1 MFTRILIAAGLSLAF
16 AQGPA
21 AAAERAANG
30 VEKAGEACTA
40 MNEYGPVET
49 VKTVEDGLG
58 DFLIWVKDKDGD
70 LWMCNAN
77 GEGAVFTNVL
87 MQGDLLKGDGAA
99 FLGVE
104 RASDGAVAGYEPAVV
119 AEALCAA
126 IGSHIEEM
134 EVVVTV
140 SDGMGDYLTWLKNA
154 NDELWVCNASAE
166 AKLYGFEPVDL
177 PVNDFEPV
185 ELRDA

>member
-1 MFTRILIAAGLSLAF
+1 MLTRILIAAGLSLAF
-16 AQGPA
+16 AQGA
-21 AAAERAANG
+21 ATAAELAPNG

-40 MNEYGPVET
+40 MNQYGPVET

-58 DFLIWVKDKDGD
+58 DFLIWVQDKDGD

-87 MQGDLLKGDGAA
+87 MQGDLLKGDGAL
-99 FLGVE
+99 FLGVQP
-104 RASDGAVAGYEPAVV
+104 AADGHIAGYPPEQV

-126 IGSHIEEM
+126 VGNYIEPM
-134 EVVVTV
+134 QVVVTV
-140 SDGMGDYLTWLKNA
+140 SDGMGDYLTWMKNA
-154 NDELWVCNASAE
+154 NEELWVCNASAE
-166 AKLYGFEPVDL
+166 AKLYGFEPVDM
-177 PVNDFEPV
+177 PVNDFAPV